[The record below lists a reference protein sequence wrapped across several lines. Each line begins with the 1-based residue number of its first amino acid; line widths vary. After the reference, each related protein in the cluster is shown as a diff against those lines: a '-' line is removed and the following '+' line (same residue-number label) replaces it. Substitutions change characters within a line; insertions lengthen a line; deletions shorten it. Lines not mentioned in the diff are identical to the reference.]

1 MKTMCVIVGVILMCL
16 GIVFATG
23 AEVNPIQAVYALAC
37 MAGAAVCSYVAER
50 KPERKSDGLQVYDYK
65 RGTLKNVA

>member
-1 MKTMCVIVGVILMCL
+1 MCVIVGVVLLCL
-16 GIVFATG
+16 GIVFASG
-23 AEVNPIQAVYALAC
+23 AEVNPIQAVYSIAC

-50 KPERKSDGLQVYDYK
+50 KPERKDGSMRVYDYE